1 CDGFRVDMA
10 ASLVKFDDDQKTGT
24 SMVWLDVRHML
35 DCEFPEAAMVSEWD
49 NPPIALRAGFDMDFY
64 LNNPG
69 NGYTTLLRDY
79 GMDPKNPD
87 NSYFR
92 ADSEHDITRFLK
104 EYMTYYAD
112 TRDLGYISLITCNH
126 DTKRPALTLST
137 SELKLA
143 YAFIF
148 TMPGVPFLYYG
159 DEIGMR
165 YLDLPTKEGGY
176 FRTGSRTPMQWDTG
190 KNLGFSSAD
199 AKDLYL
205 PVDPSENAPTV
216 AVQESDP
223 DSLLN
228 TVRALLQ
235 LRHAEKDL
243 QADGDFE
250 PLIAEK
256 GRPFV
261 YRRGSLIA
269 AVNPGLS
276 SESVKLDSVTRSPI
290 YTIGTADLNGNE
302 LTLGPSSF
310 VLLK

>member
-1 CDGFRVDMA
+1 
-10 ASLVKFDDDQKTGT
+10 
-24 SMVWLDVRHML
+24 
-35 DCEFPEAAMVSEWD
+35 
-49 NPPIALRAGFDMDFY
+49 
-64 LNNPG
+64 
-69 NGYTTLLRDY
+69 
-79 GMDPKNPD
+79 
-87 NSYFR
+87 
-92 ADSEHDITRFLK
+92 
-104 EYMTYYAD
+104 
-112 TRDLGYISLITCNH
+112 
-126 DTKRPALTLST
+126 
-137 SELKLA
+137 
-143 YAFIF
+143 
-148 TMPGVPFLYYG
+148 
-159 DEIGMR
+159 MR

-205 PVDPSENAPTV
+205 PVDPSLDAPTV

-228 TVRALLQ
+228 TVRALLH

-250 PLIAEK
+250 PLFAEK

-276 SESVKLDSVTRSPI
+276 SESVKLDSVTRSPF